1 MAKENPSNYKTLQ
14 IWIKKGHRMY
24 SYFPECCHN
33 AKNMYNTTNFYI
45 RQVYTGLTQE
55 KELQP
60 LQKEVLDNIHK
71 NIGKMNDTQRLV
83 YRKKLEKEKVKPKEE
98 QKEIT
103 CNLFSEPNFEKP
115 YVDYN
120 FLDALFKAMIQNDYR
135 ALPTQCSQSIMKGLF
150 QNWKSF
156 FASLKDYKKNPN
168 KYDGMPRIPKYIR
181 SSEKEILYTNQ
192 DCIIKNGRFL
202 KFPKTKLQLNI
213 GKLGFTEGKLKQ
225 VRVIPK
231 YNEYVVELVIDVP
244 SEQQMI
250 EENAR
255 YMSIDLGI
263 DNLATIVTNT
273 GMKPVLVKG
282 KHVKSINQYYNKMK
296 SHFTSIL
303 RNGKQT
309 NEGPFTSKRIEKLHQ
324 KRYLKIKDV
333 FHKVSHHI
341 VKLAQEEEVC
351 KIVIGQNK
359 SWKQETNMGK
369 RNNQSFCH
377 IPHNL
382 LIQMITYKAN
392 AVGIQVVVTEE
403 SYTSKASFLDND
415 FIPTYGENDQNT
427 TFSGKRIKRGIYRS
441 ANKTLINA
449 DVNAAA
455 NILRKVIPN
464 AWTNGIEGLGVK
476 QLANVLTPLTL
487 IVR

>member
-1 MAKENPSNYKTLQ
+1 
-14 IWIKKGHRMY
+14 I
-24 SYFPECCHN
+24 
-33 AKNMYNTTNFYI
+33 
-45 RQVYTGLTQE
+45 
-55 KELQP
+55 
-60 LQKEVLDNIHK
+60 
-71 NIGKMNDTQRLV
+71 
-83 YRKKLEKEKVKPKEE
+83 
-98 QKEIT
+98 
-103 CNLFSEPNFEKP
+103 
-115 YVDYN
+115 DYH
-120 FLDALFKAMIQNDYR
+120 FLDALFKVMIQNDYR
-135 ALPTQCSQSIMKGLF
+135 ALPTQSSQFIMKNVF

-168 KYDGMPRIPKYIR
+168 KYTGRPRIPKYIR
-181 SSEKEILYTNQ
+181 SYEKEILYTNQ
-192 DCIIKNGRFL
+192 DCVIKNDKFL

-244 SEQQMI
+244 SEQQSV
-250 EENAR
+250 EENGR

-296 SHFTSIL
+296 SHFTSVL
-303 RNGKQT
+303 RKGKQT
-309 NEGPFTSKRIEKLHQ
+309 KEGPFTSKRIEKLHQ
-324 KRYLKIKDV
+324 KRYLKIKDI
-333 FHKVSHHI
+333 FHKASHHI

-369 RNNQSFCH
+369 KNNQTFYH
-377 IPHNL
+377 ISHRV

-392 AVGIQVVVTEE
+392 AVGIQVFVTEE
-403 SYTSKASFLDND
+403 SYTSKASFLDHD
-415 FIPTYGENDQNT
+415 FIPTYGANDQSA
-427 TFSGKRIKRGIYRS
+427 TFSGKRMKRGMYRS
-441 ANKTLINA
+441 AKGIEINA

-455 NILRKVIPN
+455 NILRKVVPN
-464 AWTNGIEGLGVK
+464 AWANGIEGLGVK
-476 QLANVLTPLTL
+476 QLASVLTPLTL

>member
-1 MAKENPSNYKTLQ
+1 KEK
-14 IWIKKGHRMY
+14 
-24 SYFPECCHN
+24 
-33 AKNMYNTTNFYI
+33 
-45 RQVYTGLTQE
+45 
-55 KELQP
+55 
-60 LQKEVLDNIHK
+60 QKEVK
-71 NIGKMNDTQRLV
+71 
-83 YRKKLEKEKVKPKEE
+83 
-98 QKEIT
+98 
-103 CNLFSEPNFEKP
+103 CNLFSAPTTEKP

-120 FLDALFKAMIQNDYR
+120 FLDALFKVMIQNDYR
-135 ALPTQCSQSIMKGLF
+135 TLPTQSSQSIMKNVF

-156 FASLKDYKKNPN
+156 FASLKDHKKNPN
-168 KYDGMPRIPKYIR
+168 KYTGRPRIPKYIC

-192 DCIIKNGRFL
+192 DCVIKNDKFL

-231 YNEYVVELVIDVP
+231 YNEYVVELVVDVP
-244 SEQQMI
+244 SEQQSV
-250 EENAR
+250 EENGR

-282 KHVKSINQYYNKMK
+282 KHIKSINQYYNKMK
-296 SHFTSIL
+296 SHFTSVL
-303 RNGKQT
+303 RKGKQT
-309 NEGPFTSKRIEKLHQ
+309 KEGSFTSKRIEKLHQ
-324 KRYLKIKDV
+324 KRYLKIKDI
-333 FHKVSHHI
+333 FHKASHHI

-369 RNNQSFCH
+369 KNNQIFCH
-377 IPHNL
+377 IPHSL
-382 LIQMITYKAN
+382 LIQMITYKAS

-403 SYTSKASFLDND
+403 SYTSKASFLDYD
-415 FIPTYGENDQNT
+415 FIPTYGTNDQNA
-427 TFSGKRIKRGIYRS
+427 TFSGKRMKRGMYRS
-441 ANKTLINA
+441 AKGIGINA

-455 NILRKVIPN
+455 NILRKVVPN